1 MSAGK
6 RKVNL
11 SDVARAAGVSRG
23 AAGKVLNGCSGAI
36 RVSEETR
43 KRIVEAAAKLGYTRN
58 MAAAM
63 LAGKKSPLV
72 GVMLDS
78 QSGFRRLQLLTELEA
93 AATKR
98 NLRLL
103 VSYTHDNIAQMRQN
117 RSEMESFGVRGI
129 ICLSHDYYAYKKEVT
144 ELFAGNC
151 GNVVFMEEPFF
162 PGAAY
167 IRTSDEK
174 AHVELF
180 AAMKKAG
187 KRRIALIRSGLESY
201 SERERERCFRNAL
214 EVNGLELF
222 PGFIRE
228 LSVQR
233 VFTDEAEEALK
244 GLFSASGPDAV
255 FADDAVL
262 HLALRRSLLEAPR
275 KIQKNVLFYGGNG
288 NPMFKLL
295 LPPAGSFDPR
305 YNAAAEALLDAL
317 EDLGTPGC
325 RAVIESKFTSL
336 YP

>member
-1 MSAGK
+1 MTAGR

-43 KRIVEAAAKLGYTRN
+43 KRIVEAAEKLGYNRN

-72 GVMLDS
+72 GVMIDS
-78 QSGFRRLQLLTELEA
+78 QSGFRRRQLLTALEA

-144 ELFAGNC
+144 ELFEGNC

-162 PGAAY
+162 PGAAF
-167 IRTSDEK
+167 IRTSDER

-214 EVNGLELF
+214 KVNGLELL

-233 VFTDEAEEALK
+233 VFTDEAEKALE

-262 HLALRRSLLEAPR
+262 HLALRRSLLQAPR
-275 KIQKNVLFYGGNG
+275 KIQENIFFYGGNG

-295 LPPAGSFDPR
+295 LPPAATFDPR
-305 YNAAAEALLDAL
+305 YDAAAEALLDAL
-317 EDLGTPGC
+317 EEMGTPGC
-325 RAVIESKFTSL
+325 RAVIESEFTSL

>member
-1 MSAGK
+1 MPEK
-6 RKVNL
+6 RHKVNL

-36 RVSEETR
+36 RVSDETR

-72 GVMLDS
+72 GVMIDS
-78 QSGFRRLQLLTELEA
+78 QSGFRRRQLLTELEA

-98 NLRLL
+98 GLRLL

-129 ICLSHDYYAYKKEVT
+129 ICLSHDYYAYKQEVT

-162 PGAAY
+162 PGAAFV
-167 IRTSDEK
+167 RTSDEK

-201 SERERERCFRNAL
+201 SERERERCYRNAL
-214 EVNGLELF
+214 KVNGLEFCPEL
-222 PGFIRE
+222 IRE
-228 LSVQR
+228 LSVYR
-233 VFTDEAEEALK
+233 VFSDEAEEALK

-262 HLALRRSLLEAPR
+262 HLALRKSLLEAPR
-275 KIQKNVLFYGGNG
+275 KIQENVLFYGGNG

-295 LPPAGSFDPR
+295 LPPAATFDPR
-305 YNAAAEALLDAL
+305 YGETAEALLDAL

>member
-1 MSAGK
+1 MTAG
-6 RKVNL
+6 RHKVNL
-11 SDVARAAGVSRG
+11 NDVARAAGVSRG

-43 KRIVEAAAKLGYTRN
+43 KRIVEAAGKLGYTRN

-72 GVMLDS
+72 GVMIDS
-78 QSGFRRLQLLTELEA
+78 QSGFRRRQLLTELEA

-129 ICLSHDYYAYKKEVT
+129 ICLSHDYYAYKEEVT
-144 ELFAGNC
+144 ALFEGNC

-162 PGAAY
+162 PGAAF
-167 IRTSDEK
+167 IRTSDKK
-174 AHVELF
+174 AHAELF

-187 KRRIALIRSGLESY
+187 KRRIALIRSSLASY

-228 LSVQR
+228 LSVYR

-244 GLFSASGPDAV
+244 GLFSSSGPDAV

-262 HLALRRSLLEAPR
+262 HLALRKSLLQAPQ
-275 KIQKNVLFYGGNG
+275 KIQENVLFYGGNG

-305 YNAAAEALLDAL
+305 YRETAEALLDAL
-317 EDLGTPGC
+317 EDLGSPGC